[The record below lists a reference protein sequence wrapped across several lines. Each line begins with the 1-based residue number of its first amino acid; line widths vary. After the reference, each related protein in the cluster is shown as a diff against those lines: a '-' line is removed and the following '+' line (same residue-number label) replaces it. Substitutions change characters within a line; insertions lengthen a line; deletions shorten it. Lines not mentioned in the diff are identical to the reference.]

1 MTAPPSPNNFNTS
14 AQADGVDLS
23 WTYDNVWFGFDGD
36 DGAISG
42 FDEGRWLHPDNG
54 IYVYY
59 REKGSST
66 FTQYSEISIDD
77 TSESITEL
85 NSDTTYEF
93 KLRVYTSGEYSE
105 TGIIEETTYL
115 NETRLI
121 DSHSSI
127 LSSSSTRLIDLLKPV
142 ISHGTASTSSNIRI
156 IDLLE
161 NVTSSSTPIRA
172 ESSTLISLGEVVT
185 SESKSLDSS
194 AIRVID
200 ILENVESDSN
210 LATSDVVRV
219 VDLLEAIN
227 SHSNSITSTTSRS
240 NLDLEERK
248 SNPSYSTAGGSV
260 VLRIIDLLED
270 ISSHSV
276 EAETRTYRSQITFEN
291 RESDPSF
298 SSISES
304 ENIRIV
310 DLLEDVQSHGST
322 SRSFTHNE
330 RVSLEVVD
338 QQILWNEDQSYWY
351 TNWFSESKILG
362 NEDTLAIRSMVVPDA
377 KQPAAIAQV
386 EYDGEGNG
394 KADAISEPVELGRH
408 EQVEELH
415 GIPIDED
422 GYYRIRITEY
432 SGYNS
437 LYKLDTAIVH

>member
-14 AQADGVDLS
+14 AQTDGVDLS

-77 TSESITEL
+77 TSELITEL

-115 NETRLI
+115 NENRLI
-121 DSHSSI
+121 ESH
-127 LSSSSTRLIDLLKPV
+127 V
-142 ISHGTASTSSNIRI
+142 
-156 IDLLE
+156 
-161 NVTSSSTPIRA
+161 
-172 ESSTLISLGEVVT
+172 
-185 SESKSLDSS
+185 SE
-194 AIRVID
+194 
-200 ILENVESDSN
+200 
-210 LATSDVVRV
+210 
-219 VDLLEAIN
+219 
-227 SHSNSITSTTSRS
+227 
-240 NLDLEERK
+240 
-248 SNPSYSTAGGSV
+248 
-260 VLRIIDLLED
+260 
-270 ISSHSV
+270 
-276 EAETRTYRSQITFEN
+276 
-291 RESDPSF
+291 
-298 SSISES
+298 
-304 ENIRIV
+304 
-310 DLLEDVQSHGST
+310 
-322 SRSFTHNE
+322 SRSFSHNE

-338 QQILWNEDQSYWY
+338 QQIFWNEDRSYWY